1 MTRQLSS
8 RIFRI
13 FCALAVAFVTT
24 FHVCGIATA
33 SASAPTAIS
42 AVATDDAQPANAGL
56 SAEKCHI
63 CAMVS
68 LPALTSI
75 ADAALSNTD
84 VLDAPVRDL
93 VSFQTRLTPPP
104 PRV

>member
-1 MTRQLSS
+1 MTRQLPS

-24 FHVCGIATA
+24 FHVCGIAGA
-33 SASAPTAIS
+33 SAESPTAIY
-42 AVATDDAQPANAGL
+42 AATADDAQPADAGL

-68 LPALTSI
+68 LPALTAV
-75 ADAALSNTD
+75 ADAPLGKTD
-84 VLDAPVRDL
+84 VRDASIHDL